1 MMRAPSFW
9 WRARPSL
16 LAHILSPL
24 GALYGGVAQRRMEG
38 PGQAASI
45 PVICIGN
52 PVAGGAGKT
61 PAAIEVARLLL
72 LAGKEPVFLTRGY
85 GGAVRGPERVNPKH
99 HTAKDVGDEALLLA
113 RTAPCVVAANR
124 IAGAALAAKHG
135 DVIVMDDGFQN
146 PSLAKDMSF
155 LVVDSTAGI
164 GNGLCIPAGPL
175 RAPLDPQLKRADAL
189 IVVGDD
195 SAADWLKRRK
205 KPRVLRARL
214 VPDAKAA
221 AHLKGKRVL
230 AFAGIGRPQK
240 FAGTLKGLGADVVRL
255 MEFPDH
261 HVFTAKDARLLVEEA
276 KREGLILVTTEKDRA
291 RLAGGALR
299 ELAAKAMAL
308 PVRLAFDEPKTVT
321 AGLKKL
327 FG

>member
-1 MMRAPSFW
+1 
-9 WRARPSL
+9 
-16 LAHILSPL
+16 
-24 GALYGGVAQRRMEG
+24 
-38 PGQAASI
+38 
-45 PVICIGN
+45 
-52 PVAGGAGKT
+52 
-61 PAAIEVARLLL
+61 
-72 LAGKEPVFLTRGY
+72 
-85 GGAVRGPERVNPKH
+85 
-99 HTAKDVGDEALLLA
+99 
-113 RTAPCVVAANR
+113 
-124 IAGAALAAKHG
+124 
-135 DVIVMDDGFQN
+135 
-146 PSLAKDMSF
+146 MSF